1 LSFPGIA
8 SVPLAWRVSLAHCC
22 FQVIMGALGFCAS
35 IHLELVMPGL
45 VPGIQCVREDAL
57 SAG

>member
-1 LSFPGIA
+1 MAAPAPAPSRCVQRNDRFVRQKLTI
-8 SVPLAWRVSLAHCC
+8 
-22 FQVIMGALGFCAS
+22 
-35 IHLELVMPGL
+35 VMPGL

>member
-1 LSFPGIA
+1 
-8 SVPLAWRVSLAHCC
+8 VSG
-22 FQVIMGALGFCAS
+22 VINS
-35 IHLELVMPGL
+35 TTRNLVMPGL